1 MAKRRSKGWTER
13 KIKRYVQQGRGKGR
27 LESYKPW
34 LTIHDFSSKGLV
46 SRVNGWKTNRVH
58 HFFSNLELHL
68 FYILEWSDEV
78 IDIQEQFPLGRE
90 RTMEIADQKGIA
102 HPIDPKT
109 KVLIV
114 MTSDFLITIKKDN
127 VIYKIVRSVKPKNQL
142 QNKRVI
148 DKLEV
153 EREYWESV
161 GVDWG
166 IVTEDELP
174 KVLIHN
180 IELFHPYYW
189 IETLGSVS
197 EKQQTLLRDVLKER
211 ILNANKSIL
220 AVTQEFDIEFDLEAG
235 TGLLLLKNLIA
246 RKYILFNM
254 DKKFVPKHSVDYLE
268 MKSKEEK

>member
-78 IDIQEQFPLGRE
+78 IDIQEQFPLGRD
-90 RTMEIADQKGIA
+90 RTMEIADQKGIV
-102 HPIDPKT
+102 HPVDPKT

-114 MTSDFLITIKKDN
+114 MTSDFLITIKKNN
-127 VIYKIVRSVKPKNQL
+127 VIYKIVRSVKPRNQL
-142 QNKRVI
+142 QSKRVI
-148 DKLEV
+148 DKLEI

-161 GVDWG
+161 GIDWG
-166 IVTEDELP
+166 IVTEEELP
-174 KVLIHN
+174 KILIQN

-189 IETLGSVS
+189 IEALESLST
-197 EKQQTLLRDVLKER
+197 KQQILLRSILEER
-211 ILNANKSIL
+211 ILNARGSIL
-220 AVTQEFDIEFDLEAG
+220 DVTQDFDKQLDLELG

-246 RKYILFNM
+246 RKHILFNM
-254 DKKFVPKHSVDYLE
+254 NKKFVPKHTPSYLE
-268 MKSKEEK
+268 MKAR